1 MFNST
6 TLFRERL
13 SAHIK
18 ELSRYMR
25 YILNGHTA
33 IALVFLIS
41 VLAVYYQAWL
51 AELPPSFPALMI
63 IAILFGLLA
72 SYTPINTLLQEPDLV
87 FIIVSEHKMTAYFRN
102 ALIYSYVV
110 QLYFVLLLVAA
121 LGPLYFHAFP
131 ERNIKVY
138 LLTLIVLLII
148 KALNLSIHWT
158 MLRVR
163 NANLRLGES
172 VIRLLL
178 TIILFV
184 YILKADY
191 VVTTILTIVLF
202 TMFIVSYVMTRK
214 SIGVNWELLVEKDR
228 NRKQFFYRMASM
240 FVDVP
245 HLPSKVKRRRLLT
258 SYVNRMTPFDKDS
271 TYDYLYRQTFLR
283 SGDYLQMYIRLI
295 ILGGLLIYFV
305 PNMLLKLAFALLFIY
320 MSNFQLISLYH
331 HHRIMI
337 WLDLYPVQYS
347 VRIRSFISLLLLLTF
362 IQTILFT
369 VLFLLQLNILYA
381 VFTLILGSIF
391 NYYFNVSFVSRKI
404 IDPSR

>member
-6 TLFRERL
+6 TLFRKRL

-51 AELPPSFPALMI
+51 AELPPSFPALTI
-63 IAILFGLLA
+63 IAILFSLLA

-131 ERNIKVY
+131 ERNSKVY

-184 YILKADY
+184 YLLKADY
-191 VVTTILTIVLF
+191 VVTTILTIILF
-202 TMFIVSYVMTRK
+202 TIFIVSYVMTRK

-258 SYVNRMTPFDKDS
+258 SIVNRRTPFAKDS

-295 ILGGLLIYFV
+295 VLGGLLIYFV

-337 WLDLYPVQYS
+337 WLDLYPVQYT

-391 NYYFNVSFVSRKI
+391 NYYFNVRFVSRKI